1 MIRENLSDRI
11 LALQQVPMFRQ
22 LTREA
27 LEILASRTKRR
38 RFSPGEHIV
47 DEGEPGTTLFMVQA
61 GLVKIV
67 ISTSDRSEVVLSL
80 LSPNQIF
87 GEMALLDGQP
97 RSATAV
103 AVEASDLVVLTR
115 QEFLACLTIYPEV
128 AIALLSELSSRLRR
142 TNRLLSEIATHNL
155 GLRLMHK
162 LLELAESFGTED
174 EAGRVHIALRMRQQD
189 LAVMVNASRE
199 QVNRSLR
206 AMVAEGLITVE
217 QQRITIEQPEALRAR
232 LRAVT

>member
-1 MIRENLSDRI
+1 MVRDQLADRVA
-11 LALQQVPMFRQ
+11 ALEQVPMFRQ
-22 LTREA
+22 LSREA

-38 RFSPGEHIV
+38 RFAVGEHIV
-47 DEGEPGTTLFMVQA
+47 DEGEPGTTLFIVTS

-67 ISTSDRSEVVLSL
+67 IMTSERSEVVLSL
-80 LSPNQIF
+80 LRPNQIF

-97 RSATAV
+97 RSATAI
-103 AVEASDLVVLTR
+103 AIEPSDLVVLTR
-115 QEFLACLTIYPEV
+115 QEFLACVTIYPEV
-128 AIALLSELSSRLRR
+128 AVSLLAELCGRLRR

-155 GLRLMHK
+155 QLRLMHK
-162 LLELAESFGTED
+162 LLELADTFGI
-174 EAGRVHIALRMRQQD
+174 AGADGAVTIGLRMRQHD

-206 AMVAEGLITVE
+206 QLVAEGLLRVE
-217 QQRITIEQPEALRAR
+217 QQRIVLTQPESLRAR